1 MDIVLW
7 IILIV
12 IAVAVVWWLLNR
24 GSSSTARPTRD
35 GAPAPHADGAL
46 SGGGAAPSAE
56 AAATTGIPGAAG
68 FGAPAEPVAPTAA
81 EDPADAATGG
91 EGQPGSEWETQWSE
105 GGATGS
111 PEATP
116 QAPPSGVAVTAATDG
131 TPAGGPVHHAE
142 YTDRHAPTLPGAES
156 AAVEEEVRDDGGHS
170 SADRHDAVH
179 QGAGDPTAAA
189 VPSDAAAAET
199 LDRTQSSALV
209 ETGTDRVQDEEAAS
223 TEPAGHLAADEPYGA
238 GSVAAGADGTG
249 PAGYPVKGVAAD
261 MVYFDEDHPGYG
273 EARAEVW
280 FESAAH
286 AEAAGFRAPRR
297 QRL

>member
-12 IAVAVVWWLLNR
+12 VAVAVVWWLLNR
-24 GSSSTARPTRD
+24 RNSSAARSTHD
-35 GAPAPHADGAL
+35 APPAHANGAL

-56 AAATTGIPGAAG
+56 AAATTGLPGAAG
-68 FGAPAEPVAPTAA
+68 FGAPAEPAAPTTA
-81 EDPADAATGG
+81 EEPADSATGTG
-91 EGQPGSEWETQWSE
+91 RPGSEWETQWSE
-105 GGATGS
+105 GSASGTPEGDASTTTGS
-111 PEATP
+111 SAV
-116 QAPPSGVAVTAATDG
+116 PPPGADRTSAA
-131 TPAGGPVHHAE
+131 APVHHAE

-156 AAVEEEVRDDGGHS
+156 AAVEDEAHGD
-170 SADRHDAVH
+170 ADYRHGDRLPAQRHDAV
-179 QGAGDPTAAA
+179 AE
-189 VPSDAAAAET
+189 VPDGAAAAET
-199 LDRTQSSALV
+199 MDRTQSSALV
-209 ETGTDRVQDEEAAS
+209 ETGTDRLQEEQSDTAPA
-223 TEPAGHLAADEPYGA
+223 EPAGHLAADEPYGA
-238 GSVAAGADGTG
+238 GSVAANADGTG

-261 MVYFDEDHPGYG
+261 MVYYDEDHPGYG